1 MKVIAING
9 SPNGKGNTAS
19 VLSAMT
25 EELEKEG
32 IDTQIIQ
39 VGRERIS
46 GCMGCGACFISDN
59 HLCTIKDDI
68 VNEVTQKMREAD
80 GFILG
85 SPTYYG
91 GIAGTMKCFLD
102 RVFFSSSR
110 YFRHKAAAAVAVVR
124 RSGGVEVYHQLLH
137 YLQLS
142 ETVVAPS
149 QYWGVCYG
157 MTPGEVLR
165 DEEGMQTARKLA
177 GGMAWQLK
185 QMQAGSSAD
194 KPSLLTKEKTFT
206 NFIR

>member
-9 SPNGKGNTAS
+9 SPNGKGNTAA
-19 VLSAMT
+19 VLSAMAD
-25 EELEKEG
+25 ELKKEG
-32 IDTQIIQ
+32 IDTEIIQ
-39 VGRERIS
+39 VGHERIR
-46 GCMGCGACFISDN
+46 GCMGCGACHVSDN
-59 HLCTIKDDI
+59 HLCAIKDDV
-68 VNEVTQKMREAD
+68 VNAITQKMEQAD

-102 RVFFSSSR
+102 RVFFSHSQ

-124 RSGGVEVYHQLLH
+124 RSGGVEVYNQLLH

-142 ETVVAPS
+142 EAVVPPS

-165 DEEGMQTARKLA
+165 DEEGMQTARKIA
-177 GGMAWQLK
+177 AGMAWQLK
-185 QMQAGSSAD
+185 NRDAGMESA
-194 KPSLLTKEKTFT
+194 KPSLLTEQKEFT